1 MARLKAFDP
10 DEALER
16 AMALFWRDGY
26 DATSLSALLEAMGIS
41 RQSLYDTFGDKRSLY
56 LAALDLYAGGFAELV
71 QRHLGSADAGVAALL
86 AFGQSYLATFLHG
99 EGRGTC
105 MMAAAALSIAN
116 RDDAVAARVKAHHSA
131 LEAALLT
138 TIVNAKRAG
147 EVDPAVDPTA
157 AARLLVAVF
166 SGLSVAHRSGAS
178 RTALRRTIEAA
189 LGALTRIPRADA

>member
-16 AMALFWRDGY
+16 AMELFWRDGY

-56 LAALDLYAGGFAELV
+56 LAALDHYAGGFAELL
-71 QRHLGSADAGVAALL
+71 QRHLGSPDAGVLALV
-86 AFGQSYLATFLHG
+86 AFGQSYLATFIHD
-99 EGRGTC
+99 EDRGTC
-105 MMAAAALSIAN
+105 MMAAAALGLAN
-116 RDDAVAARVKAHHSA
+116 RDDAVAAKVKAHVSA
-131 LEAALLT
+131 FEAALLT

-147 EVDPAVDPTA
+147 EVDASVDPTA
-157 AARLLVAVF
+157 AARLLVTVF
-166 SGLSVAHRSGAS
+166 SGLGVVRRSGAS

-189 LGALTRIPRADA
+189 VGALTRIPTVDA